1 MLKPT
6 NRRSYKEVCSLY
18 EARGLTDYRLRTAE
32 DVKAIHNFDLTDTEG
47 YSDLSAENKELF
59 IKFMISFMN
68 GQGMNLKITVFPRS
82 VHFVRKTIFLKECPP
97 DPEDGKIY
105 KEEIGMKFMIL
116 KANGRTKVLS
126 RAGYFDKDKTQ
137 ADVTHTRDEEF
148 LRVDLFMGGSKTWF
162 HVLAP
167 DRYF

>member
-6 NRRSYKEVCSLY
+6 NRRSYKEVCALY

-32 DVKAIHNFDLTDTEG
+32 DVKAIHNFDLTETEG
-47 YSDLSAENKELF
+47 YSDLSDENKELF

-82 VHFVRKTIFLKECPP
+82 VHFVRKTTFLKECPP
-97 DPEDGKIY
+97 DPEDGKVY
-105 KEEIGMKFMIL
+105 KEEIGIKFTIL
-116 KANGRTKVLS
+116 KANGRTKTLS
-126 RAGYFDKDKTQ
+126 RAGYFDKDKTKE
-137 ADVTHTRDEEF
+137 DVTHTRDEEF
-148 LRVDLFMGGSKTWF
+148 LRVDLLMGGNKTWF